1 MGDDIV
7 KNPEW
12 EGKTGGWVHA
22 KCRTNGSGKN
32 LTKTSVKYN
41 KIAHTVGEVAPKLPI
56 FTKAIEDLISEKQ
69 FTEQS
74 FV

>member
-1 MGDDIV
+1 MTEKLSSERSKSLDRSQCSLV
-7 KNPEW
+7 
-12 EGKTGGWVHA
+12 
-22 KCRTNGSGKN
+22 
-32 LTKTSVKYN
+32 TSVKYN